1 MSTVQRSKTDFK
13 LLHIQLYNFG
23 EKGQKFTG
31 HIYSEA
37 ENNRHLEIMKSIHHF
52 SFILNYKLNIVTI
65 IPCF

>member
-37 ENNRHLEIMKSIHHF
+37 GNNRHLEVMKVYTTF
-52 SFILNYKLNIVTI
+52 PLF
-65 IPCF
+65 